1 MLALA
6 TSSKIRAKIIEKS
19 HVFGDVDFEW
29 ILEGF
34 GCRFGRIFGRF
45 LGPKM
50 YAKSNLKKR
59 TREPF
64 CIGKTNTKSMSAFL
78 QQSIFRAKFDE
89 KSHVF
94 WNIDFERILGGFWEG
109 FGKPKSSI
117 FALFSMFFRCHF
129 SSAVRKAK
137 KTTKM
142 GQQDAESNFLTL
154 GSGDPQAGGERKG

>member
-1 MLALA
+1 MHGNSKSTILAKTL
-6 TSSKIRAKIIEKS
+6 KIVLPSRRNANFQEIEDRKNEKHQAKI
-19 HVFGDVDFEW
+19 
-29 ILEGF
+29 
-34 GCRFGRIFGRF
+34 
-45 LGPKM
+45 
-50 YAKSNLKKR
+50 
-59 TREPF
+59 
-64 CIGKTNTKSMSAFL
+64 
-78 QQSIFRAKFDE
+78 DE

-94 WNIDFERILGGFWEG
+94 WNFDFDRILEGFWEG

-117 FALFSMFFRCHF
+117 FTLFSMFFRCHF